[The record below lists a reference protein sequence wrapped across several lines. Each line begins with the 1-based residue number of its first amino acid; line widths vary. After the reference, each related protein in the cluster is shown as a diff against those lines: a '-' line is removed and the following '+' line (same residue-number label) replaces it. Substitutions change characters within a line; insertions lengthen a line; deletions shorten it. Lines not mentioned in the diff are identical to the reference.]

1 MTGTVLAAGF
11 ASSAP
16 ASAQTLT
23 EALVMTYQSN
33 PEILAQRAALRAADE
48 NIPAAEGAWRPA
60 VSATLSS
67 GVTNVDSESNG
78 INSPACTSYPQTGTL
93 SVSQPI
99 YTGGAGDAALA
110 SSEADVQAQ
119 RASMFSVEQSVLLSA
134 V

>member
-1 MTGTVLAAGF
+1 MRPVESFDAFVKKPRLARWSQVFRSCLMTGTVLAAGF

-60 VSATLSS
+60 VSATL
-67 GVTNVDSESNG
+67 
-78 INSPACTSYPQTGTL
+78 
-93 SVSQPI
+93 
-99 YTGGAGDAALA
+99 
-110 SSEADVQAQ
+110 
-119 RASMFSVEQSVLLSA
+119 
-134 V
+134 